1 VFAILISLTTINV
14 AQAFLPVGEATDR
27 NVCATVDTPQGN
39 LDAARSHLLRGRY
52 EEAAEAFGEL
62 LDDKTTASTG
72 AIGLSRCHE
81 EQGNWDDARSV
92 VETALKQLPDEP
104 NLLARAAELALWRGQ
119 HDRAGELAR
128 AVLAKDP
135 NQLVAR
141 LVSAQLADAAGDRAA
156 ATKAYEWFVRYYN
169 DHQPK
174 DAESLVLIGRAAVE
188 FAGRALRGG
197 EQSEQL
203 NAVLNGMFD
212 EALRAK
218 PDYWP
223 ARLASARLFV
233 DKHRKGD
240 ALKDLRKALQVNPNA
255 AAVHVAVGVVALN
268 DYDIE
273 QGHGHADRAI
283 EINPNLP
290 EAHQLKADLFMAREQ
305 FAEAQVELE
314 KARSV
319 NPRDEETLGR
329 LAACHLLARRA
340 GEFAQLRD
348 EVLAVNPRPMV
359 FFWRLAERLGDHRR
373 FDDAEQ
379 YFKKAIDAGDDLAGP
394 RTGLGLLFMRIGK
407 EDDAGATL
415 DAAFEGDPFNART
428 KNMLEVLD
436 QLKSYQTIDTEHF
449 RIRVDEKLDGILG
462 RYAAKYLEEVY
473 AELTERFAF
482 RPPDRIQI
490 EIFNKGRGQTA
501 HQWFSARTIGLP
513 WIGTVGACTGKVVA
527 MTSPAGVETPFN
539 WARVLKHEVAHVI
552 TLQQTNFNIPHWFT
566 EALAVQSEGY
576 PRSQTWNQLLAE
588 RVPAG
593 NLFNLDN
600 LNLAFVRPKSAL
612 DWQMA
617 YCQSEL
623 YAEYMLARFGSDS
636 TARMLDAYRE
646 GLTTGEAVERVCKLL
661 KSEFEAGY
669 VEHLKKLAATLQTGP
684 TELPMTVA
692 ELERAHQAK
701 PDDPDLA
708 ARLANE
714 YLRRRTYPK
723 ARELA
728 TKANQLR
735 KAHPLGSYVLA
746 RLSMLTGE
754 TDRARELLEPAL
766 DRERPDPR
774 VVELLADVVTRAKQY
789 DEAKSL
795 YELARRRFPA
805 DSKWVAG
812 AARVAL
818 LTDDRPGLR
827 AALEELSLLDGDD
840 ASPRKKLASMAL
852 EDEDWARAARYAWMT
867 LHIDVADADAHVM
880 LGDALA
886 GQGTWPAAVDEF
898 ATAHQLKPKDDAI
911 AIKLA
916 RAHRAAGQRDA
927 AIEVVKAMIERDPDN
942 AEARELLRE
951 LNNEC

>member
-1 VFAILISLTTINV
+1 VFALLFSLIATAAAGGES
-14 AQAFLPVGEATDR
+14 QADLA
-27 NVCATVDTPQGN
+27 
-39 LDAARSHLLRGRY
+39 AARSHLLRGRY
-52 EEAAEAFGEL
+52 EEAAEAFGKL
-62 LDDKTTASTG
+62 LDDKATASDA

-81 EQGNWDDARSV
+81 EQGDWGDAVSV
-92 VETALKQLPDEP
+92 IETALKQLPDEP
-104 NLLARAAELALWRGQ
+104 NLVARAAELALLRGQ
-119 HDRAGELAR
+119 LDRAGELTR
-128 AVLAKDP
+128 AALAKDP
-135 NQLVAR
+135 DQLVAR
-141 LVSAQLADAAGDRAA
+141 SVAARLADAAGDRAT
-156 ATKAYEWFVRYYN
+156 ATGGYEWFVRYYN
-169 DHQPK
+169 GREVK
-174 DAESLVLIGRAAVE
+174 DAMSLVLIGRAAAE
-188 FAGRALRGG
+188 YAQRALRAG

-212 EALRAK
+212 EAARADA
-218 PDYWP
+218 DYWP
-223 ARLASARLFV
+223 ARLASGRLFA

-240 ALKDLRKALQVNPNA
+240 ALKDLRKAIEINPNA
-255 AAVHVAVGVVALN
+255 ADVHVAVGVVALG

-273 QGHGHADRAI
+273 QGHEHADRAL

-290 EAHQLKADLFMAREQ
+290 EAHRLKADLFMAREQ
-305 FAEAQVELE
+305 YDEALVELE
-314 KARSV
+314 KARAV
-319 NPRDEETLGR
+319 NARDEETLGR

-340 GEFAQLRD
+340 GEFERLRD
-348 EVLAVNPRPMV
+348 EVLAASPRPMV
-359 FFWRLAERLGDHRR
+359 FLWRLAERLEDHRR
-373 FDDAEQ
+373 FDEAEL
-379 YFKKAIDAGDDLAGP
+379 YFKKALDAGDDLAGP
-394 RTGLGLLFMRIGK
+394 RTGLGMLYMRIGK
-407 EDDAGATL
+407 EDDAATTF
-415 DAAFEGDPFNART
+415 DAAFQADPFNART

-436 QLKSYQTIDTEHF
+436 QLKGYQTIDTEHF
-449 RIRVDEKLDGILG
+449 RVRVDEKLDGLLG
-462 RYAAKYLEEVY
+462 RYAAKYLEVAY
-473 AELTERFAF
+473 AELTEHFAF

-527 MTSPAGVETPFN
+527 MTSPAGVEKPFN

-566 EALAVQSEGY
+566 EALAVQTEGY
-576 PRSQTWNQLLAE
+576 PRSQVWNQLLVE

-600 LNLAFVRPKSAL
+600 INLAFARPKSAL

-623 YAEYMLARFGSDS
+623 YAEYMLDRFGSDS
-636 TARMLDAYRE
+636 LARMLDAYRD
-646 GLTTGEAVERVCKLL
+646 GLTTGEAVEHVCKLP

-684 TELPMTVA
+684 TEPPMTFA

-728 TKANQLR
+728 TKATQSR
-735 KAHPLGSYVLA
+735 KGHPLGSYVLA
-746 RLSMLTGE
+746 RLSMLTGD
-754 TDRARELLEPAL
+754 TDRAREVLEPAL
-766 DRERPDPR
+766 DRDRPDSR
-774 VVELLADVVTRAKQY
+774 VVELLADIRTRAKQY

-805 DSKWVAG
+805 ESKWVAG
-812 AARVAL
+812 VARVAL
-818 LTDDRPGLR
+818 LTGDRSALR

-840 ASPRKKLASMAL
+840 PAPRKKLASMAA
-852 EDEDWARAARYAWMT
+852 EDKDWARAARYAWMT
-867 LHIDVADADAHVM
+867 LHIDVADADAHVI

-886 GQGTWPAAVDEF
+886 GQGTWPAAADEF
-898 ATAHQLKPKDDAI
+898 DVAIRLKPKDEAI

-916 RAHRAAGQRDA
+916 RALDAAGRRDA
-927 AIEVVKAMIERDPDN
+927 AIEAVKALIERSPDN
-942 AEARELLRE
+942 TEARELLKE
-951 LNNEC
+951 LESK